1 MWLLFN
7 EQRIKLN
14 IYIDTRNSAIADQPR
29 EAFVQTQWHGWPT
42 NTPFLYAL
50 PCRI

>member
-14 IYIDTRNSAIADQPR
+14 IYIIPHWRNRTRIISNAQRI
-29 EAFVQTQWHGWPT
+29 
-42 NTPFLYAL
+42 
-50 PCRI
+50 CRPA